1 MVTFYFYRL
10 KKGDEKMRKFIH
22 EPAELAVKGAE
33 LYKLTDTAEVRQ
45 IKKDLGN
52 SHLSE
57 GGNNKNTLRFYKYSP
72 SAYNLQI
79 RTHKGIGEHGEGK
92 PRNMIASIH
101 LGKEDIQALMNYVND
116 NPPL

>member
-1 MVTFYFYRL
+1 
-10 KKGDEKMRKFIH
+10 MRNENFIH

-45 IKKDLGN
+45 IKKDLGD

-101 LGKEDIQALMNYVND
+101 LGKEDIQALMDYVND
-116 NPPL
+116 NPPF